1 MDGISKDTL
10 KSYEIYLS
18 RFSDYLS
25 PETYPIY
32 QNRVSK
38 MNINESISENFRKLS
53 CGLMQQNYPVV
64 YKAHKNLYEI
74 GQPVVPILKE
84 KDQEKEAD
92 RYAFKIMRK
101 NHPFFFL
108 FVAFLSKCGLKCNR
122 DYYRWGLN

>member
-1 MDGISKDTL
+1 MDGISEDTL

-84 KDQEKEAD
+84 KIIDIEWSNS
-92 RYAFKIMRK
+92 RIGRLYSGS
-101 NHPFFFL
+101 FL
-108 FVAFLSKCGLKCNR
+108 FLRKRFYIMK
-122 DYYRWGLN
+122 